1 MKSCPASRKRYLDVL
16 DELVDRVAFGEVEG
30 VALEGSSFVLGD
42 FLDGLFVLL
51 LVAAAEDDI
60 VAVLVE
66 SLDGKVANAAVPTGD
81 DDISGCLHEVQI
93 KLICCDDQK
102 YLNNFD
108 SNSDSKKNKNLSKNG
123 SRFSIFR

>member
-1 MKSCPASRKRYLDVL
+1 M
-16 DELVDRVAFGEVEG
+16 
-30 VALEGSSFVLGD
+30 
-42 FLDGLFVLL
+42 
-51 LVAAAEDDI
+51 VAAAEDDI

-102 YLNNFD
+102 YLNI
-108 SNSDSKKNKNLSKNG
+108 LAI
-123 SRFSIFR
+123 FSQLTYHKHYLRSGTASE